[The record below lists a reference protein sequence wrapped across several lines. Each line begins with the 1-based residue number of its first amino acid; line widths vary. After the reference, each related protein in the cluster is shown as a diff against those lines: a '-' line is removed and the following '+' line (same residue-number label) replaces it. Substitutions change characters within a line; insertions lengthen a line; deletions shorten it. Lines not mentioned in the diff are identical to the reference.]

1 MLTQWL
7 LPTPTLGMFFSTV
20 VVWESNGAFGPKNKE
35 RRESI
40 QSQCRDAFRREII
53 IERRIE
59 HWFVQILLA
68 QRGFRVILPANT
80 SLKLKYLNANSA
92 WS

>member
-68 QRGFRVILPANT
+68 QTTWFTWISRYSTRKHIAQVEIFEC
-80 SLKLKYLNANSA
+80 
-92 WS
+92 